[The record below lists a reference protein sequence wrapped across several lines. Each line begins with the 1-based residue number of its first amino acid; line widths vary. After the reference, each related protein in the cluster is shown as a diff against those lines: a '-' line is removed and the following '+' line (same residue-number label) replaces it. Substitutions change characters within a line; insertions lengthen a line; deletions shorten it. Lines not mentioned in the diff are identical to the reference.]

1 MKKEIIAKLG
11 EEIACRY
18 LETKG
23 YKILERNYRYR
34 YFEADIIASINDILV
49 VVEVKTRKDYKYL
62 YANEAVNYKKQ
73 YNLILLT
80 ENYVNQNCLYNHN
93 IRFDVIECYW
103 DTKEICHIINAFE
116 A

>member
-1 MKKEIIAKLG
+1 MKREIIAKLG
-11 EEIACRY
+11 EEIACMY
-18 LETKG
+18 LESEG

-34 YFEADIIASINDILV
+34 HYEADIIAAIDDILV
-49 VVEVKTRKDYKYL
+49 IVEVKTRKDYNYL

-73 YNLILLT
+73 YNLISLT
-80 ENYVNQNCLYNHN
+80 ENYIIQNCLYNHD

-103 DTKEICHIINAFE
+103 EKKEVCHIINAFE

>member
-1 MKKEIIAKLG
+1 MKREMIAKLG
-11 EEIACRY
+11 EEIACIY
-18 LETKG
+18 LESKG

-34 YFEADIIASINDILV
+34 HFEADIIASKNDILV
-49 VVEVKTRKDYKYL
+49 IVEVNTRKDYRYL

-73 YNLILLT
+73 YNLISLT
-80 ENYVNQNCLYNHN
+80 ENYVIKNCLYNHD